1 MKTQTPFKPLLL
13 LVLLVAA
20 GGLGHPAMAQVLP
33 FPTQNA
39 SWSVYS
45 FSNYQSDTL
54 EYYLDGDTLL
64 YDGNW
69 SKLFRRN
76 LQGEANYCGAI
87 KDSDGIVE
95 IKLPEEEKRLLYDF
109 TLEVGDTFPYSPFF
123 YGYDDYGEETYSMMV
138 VERVDTVQLLNGES
152 RREIVSNMVTSG
164 IYEEVQERWIEGLG
178 SIHGPLFPLNPKLL
192 AVEVHE
198 EFTLVCFSE
207 NDELLYHNP
216 LFTSCFLGVNIEK
229 NEVADQYVQIYPNPT
244 GGTLTVESASPI
256 REITVYDLSGRVVVE
271 AQNITVVEAQ
281 NFSPQQYPLNVSSL
295 QNGLYLL
302 KAVTDSGVQTA
313 RFVKN

>member
-1 MKTQTPFKPLLL
+1 MKTKRFPPPLFLLAL
-13 LVLLVAA
+13 LVVA
-20 GGLGHPAMAQVLP
+20 GGFGQQAKAQTVP
-33 FPTQNA
+33 FPSQNA

-54 EYYLDGDTLL
+54 EYYLEGDTLL
-64 YDGNW
+64 YGDNW

-192 AVEVHE
+192 AVEVNE

-216 LFTSCFLGVNIEK
+216 RFASCLTTTNVVDNDET
-229 NEVADQYVQIYPNPT
+229 DQFVKIYPNPARNFIVICSEYSAHIKHITIYDST
-244 GGTLTVESASPI
+244 GTIIIQSSNTLKIDISGLGTGMYLCKVEF
-256 REITVYDLSGRVVVE
+256 DG
-271 AQNITVVEAQ
+271 
-281 NFSPQQYPLNVSSL
+281 FSETCKFFKY
-295 QNGLYLL
+295 
-302 KAVTDSGVQTA
+302 
-313 RFVKN
+313 